1 MNKNFLWNV
10 EEKVVSI
17 QLSSIRL
24 QGEIILPE
32 NSQGIVLFV
41 DSSGSSRHST
51 RNRYLAHILRQN
63 AGLATMLINLL
74 TSEEEA
80 IDLRSG
86 YCRSNVRFIANRLIG
101 ITDWLKNN
109 SITTH
114 LKIGYFGDRTGGGA
128 ALIAAAER
136 PTLVGAV
143 VSRSGEIC
151 LTSEVLSDVN
161 APTLLIVGGN
171 DLPVIAMNEDAL
183 LQIQTPH
190 KQLEIIPGANN
201 QFRESGAL
209 DEVGRLASYWFKHY
223 LTSAQERELHLHAMS
238 LAV

>member
-17 QLSSIRL
+17 QLGSIRL
-24 QGEIILPE
+24 QGEITLPE
-32 NSQGIVLFV
+32 NSQGIVLFA

-86 YCRSNVRFIANRLIG
+86 HCRSNVIFLAKRLIG
-101 ITDWLKNN
+101 ITDWLNNN
-109 SITTH
+109 SITSH

-136 PTLVGAV
+136 STLVGAV

-151 LTSEVLSDVN
+151 LTNEVLSYIN
-161 APTLLIVGGN
+161 SPTLLIVGGN
-171 DLPVIAMNEDAL
+171 DLPVIAMNEDAFA
-183 LQIQTPH
+183 QIQAPH

-209 DEVGRLASYWFKHY
+209 DEVGRLASCWFKHY
-223 LTSAQERELHLHAMS
+223 LTSPQKRELHLHAMS
-238 LAV
+238 LPV